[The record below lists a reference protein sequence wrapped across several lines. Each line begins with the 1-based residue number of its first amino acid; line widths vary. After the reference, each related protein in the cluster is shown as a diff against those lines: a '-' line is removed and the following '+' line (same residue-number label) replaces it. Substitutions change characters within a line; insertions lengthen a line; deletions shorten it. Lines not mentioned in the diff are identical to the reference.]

1 MNSEQL
7 QLLNLAVLPARLSA
21 EQAAHLLGFQAHEL
35 SVLLAAKLL
44 RPLGRPA
51 ANSAK
56 YFATVELEQLRHDLK
71 WLAKATDAVQT
82 RWRQKNRTGRTS
94 PIPGRHFNGNGA
106 SEPRARRPISLQST
120 ILPNS

>member
-35 SVLLAAKLL
+35 TVLLAAKLL

-51 ANSAK
+51 ANSTK
-56 YFATVELEQLRHDLK
+56 FFATVELEELRHDLK
-71 WLAKATDAVQT
+71 WLAKATDAVQS
-82 RWRQKNRTGRTS
+82 RWRQKNHTGRTGPTS
-94 PIPGRHFNGNGA
+94 SRHFTGNGA
-106 SEPRARRPISLQST
+106 SEPSARRPISLQST

>member
-35 SVLLAAKLL
+35 TVLLAAKLL

-56 YFATVELEQLRHDLK
+56 YFATVELEQLRQDLK
-71 WLAKATDAVQT
+71 WLAKATDAVQS
-82 RWRQKNRTGRTS
+82 RWRQKNRTELIGLT
-94 PIPGRHFNGNGA
+94 PGRPLNGKGDRA
-106 SEPRARRPISLQST
+106 RRARRPISLPST